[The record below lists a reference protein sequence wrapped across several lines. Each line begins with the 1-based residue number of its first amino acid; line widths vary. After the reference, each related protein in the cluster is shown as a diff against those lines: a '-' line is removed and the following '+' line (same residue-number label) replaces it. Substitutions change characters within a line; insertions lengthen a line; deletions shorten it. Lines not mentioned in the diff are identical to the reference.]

1 MYSGRLN
8 TLTHAF
14 KAAQKSN
21 ENYSYMRN
29 KLRDTEL
36 KMQYAMGVNSGL
48 SFLDTIIATQENE
61 WQSAILRKLE
71 SEILSALSFVYPSDG
86 YSVKLSARVLRGKVH
101 IESNIGSYF
110 LGEISGDV
118 ASTQGR
124 LFQQVVSFAALLC
137 VMDILGIQTIY
148 VDEAFSGVAKAN
160 IPKIN
165 ALLKSYQE
173 RGFNLIII
181 AQDVAMATGIESN
194 TLLLSRSTDNK
205 TSIVQERR

>member
-14 KAAQKSN
+14 KAARKSN
-21 ENYSYMRN
+21 ENYTYMRN